1 MVTDEMMD
9 AMDMLIEIC
18 SDEEH
23 KKGMKTIREMLSDFD
38 EGAWLCTE
46 RPSDCYDWL
55 EQFLS
60 CRRNT
65 EEEIKKNRVTQAKK
79 LWEEFGDIP
88 MNPETECIEE
98 TWYCFRTGT
107 HREDIWSWFEETF
120 KLSVAEDLM
129 EL

>member
-1 MVTDEMMD
+1 MMD

-23 KKGMKTIREMLSDFD
+23 KKGMETIREMLSDFD
-38 EGAWLCTE
+38 EGAWLCAE

-65 EEEIKKNRVTQAKK
+65 EEKIKKNRVTQAKK

-98 TWYCFRTGT
+98 TWYCFQTGT

-120 KLSVAEDLM
+120 KLSAAEDLM

>member
-18 SDEEH
+18 SDEKQ
-23 KKGMKTIREMLSDFD
+23 KKGMETIRGMLADFD
-38 EGAWLCTE
+38 EGVWLCTE

-55 EQFLS
+55 EQYLS

-65 EEEIKKNRVTQAKK
+65 EEEIKKNRVAQAKK
-79 LWEEFGDIP
+79 LWKEFGDIP

-98 TWYCFRTGT
+98 TWCCFPTGT
-107 HREDIWSWFEETF
+107 YREEIWHWFEEAF

-129 EL
+129 KL